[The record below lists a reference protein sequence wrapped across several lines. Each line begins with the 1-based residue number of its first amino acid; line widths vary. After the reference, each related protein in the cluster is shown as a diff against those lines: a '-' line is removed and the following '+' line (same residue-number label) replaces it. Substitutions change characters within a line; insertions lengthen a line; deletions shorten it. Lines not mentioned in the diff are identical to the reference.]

1 MKKVFCIIAILCVGI
16 SFAHATPDNESGL
29 IPAWVK
35 NVTTP
40 EEYKIWEEV
49 VKYYDYDFENSA
61 LLLSRRAATDKVA
74 REKAYNRIKEAVAEK
89 QRSDVKNKKKPKL
102 MEGFDLERV
111 VVPQIKNSDIS
122 ALVYSS
128 IQGYDVHL
136 KVSARIVGV
145 AFDENSVLSNS
156 RIETYSLSGIQSS
169 FEPLL
174 FTFQLQKDKSRYLVN
189 VSGFLKYSTPKGE
202 DKSEFVNVIVGL
214 LDCYPN
220 RDKILVTWEDSVLE

>member
-16 SFAHATPDNESGL
+16 SFSHATPDNESGL

-89 QRSDVKNKKKPKL
+89 QRSDVKNKMKPKL
-102 MEGFDLERV
+102 MEGFDHDKFV
-111 VVPQIKNSDIS
+111 APQIEGDNIS
-122 ALVYSS
+122 AIVYSS
-128 IQGYDVHL
+128 VKGYDVHL
-136 KVSARIVGV
+136 KLSAKIIGEP
-145 AFDENSVLSNS
+145 FKEGSMLSALK
-156 RIETYSLSGIQSS
+156 IETFSISGMQSS
-169 FEPLL
+169 FEPSF
-174 FTFQLQKDKSRYLVN
+174 FTFRMQKGKYQYLVN
-189 VSGFLKYSTPKGE
+189 MSGFLKYSTPKGE
-202 DKSEFVNVIVGL
+202 KMSEFVDVIVRL
-214 LDCYPN
+214 ME
-220 RDKILVTWEDSVLE
+220 KIPESGEE